1 MRRDIVAIP
10 KRTKKKTVRASRR
23 VGVNAAPIEKG
34 LESVQIYFQNEV
46 SRKEAIDQIKTFVK
60 NQFSKSDAKFILCS
74 PEYKFLPSYYSA
86 GAAFWCNSGL
96 EETER
101 SLYWKNTTVK
111 RLAELVEPGKALHYE
126 KLQAKHDSDNVVSL
140 SPQQRL
146 QRKINNT
153 IMQDLL
159 DLEDMW
165 IDGDKASIDVYGLF
179 RKHGLSGSATI
190 PVRQVVEGW
199 LLDYEDAY
207 HKRCE
212 QAVEGYSHLKRPE
225 LNRRIKECEAML
237 ADCDRIKSA
246 AKAQRKVK
254 VAKAPSIDKQVSK
267 IKYKKEDNDFK
278 IVSLQPAQ
286 IIGKTK
292 LYIFNTKYR
301 RLTEYVTFD
310 PKGFIVSGTTIK
322 NFDKE
327 VSRTLTLRKPLDILP
342 TVAKCTPRQLTKLL
356 DDIKTKPA
364 VPNGRINE
372 DTVLLRVESK

>member
-1 MRRDIVAIP
+1 MAIP

-34 LESVQIYFQNEV
+34 FESVQYYFQNEV
-46 SRKEAIDQIKTFVK
+46 SKKDAVDQVKTFVK
-60 NQFSKSDAKFILCS
+60 KQFKKKDAQFILS
-74 PEYKFLPSYYSA
+74 NPEWKLLSSYYLAATCFWYNSA
-86 GAAFWCNSGL
+86 L
-96 EETER
+96 EESEK
-101 SLYWKNTTVK
+101 SKYWYDASIK
-111 RLAELVEPGKALHYE
+111 RLANLVEPGKALHYE
-126 KLQAKHDSDNVVSL
+126 KLQAKHDSANVVSL

-146 QRKINNT
+146 QRKIGQT
-153 IMQDLL
+153 IMQDL
-159 DLEDMW
+159 DELEEAW
-165 IDGDKASIDVYGLF
+165 INGEKASIDVYGLF
-179 RKHGLSGSATI
+179 RKHGLSGSATL

-237 ADCDRIKSA
+237 ADLDRIKSA

-254 VAKAPSIDKQVSK
+254 VARPQSIDKQVSK
-267 IKYKKEDNDFK
+267 IKYKKEDDSFK
-278 IVSLQPAQ
+278 IVSIQPAQ
-286 IIGKTK
+286 IIGKAR
-292 LYIFNTKYR
+292 LYVFNTKYR
-301 RLTEYVTFD
+301 RLTEYVTYD

-327 VSRTLTLRKPLDILP
+327 SSRTLTLRKPLDILP
-342 TVAKCTPRQLTKLL
+342 TVAQCTPRQLIKLL

-372 DTVLLRVESK
+372 DTVLLRVEKK